1 MKIRAMKIC
10 AVLFAAAWIGVS
22 ALPLTAQ
29 APQQQPA
36 PGQPAPVQVGV
47 PQGSTAD
54 QQRVQTRQQQQA
66 AERAKLA
73 ALPIPR
79 FPDGHLVIG
88 ATKEMKGVWLP
99 GPANFGITAPPYQEW
114 TRSVAQYRRRMQLE
128 PHTRCKPSGGPR
140 QFLTPYGVE
149 IVELPEVKR
158 AYIFDIGG
166 PHTYRTVYMDTK
178 THPAK
183 LEPTFYGHSVGW
195 WEGDTLVID
204 TVGFNEDMWIDR
216 GNLPHTSQ
224 LHLIERL
231 TRSRFDSLKYE
242 ITVDDP
248 GAYTQTFSGSVD
260 LRWEPGTELFE
271 YVCQQ
276 ENYAHTLMVGEGT
289 AVDRSSAFIP

>member
-1 MKIRAMKIC
+1 MKIRP
-10 AVLFAAAWIGVS
+10 VLFATAWIGLAS
-22 ALPLTAQ
+22 LTAAAQ
-29 APQQQPA
+29 APQQQQ

-47 PQGSTAD
+47 PQGSAGD
-54 QQRVQTRQQQQA
+54 QQRAQQRQQQQA

-79 FPDGHLVIG
+79 FPDGHIVIG

-99 GPANFGITAPPYQEW
+99 GPANFGITAPPYQPW
-114 TRSVAQYRRRMQLE
+114 TRGIAQYRRRMQLE

-149 IVELPEVKR
+149 IVELPEAKR

-166 PHTYRTVYMDTK
+166 PHTYRTIYMDRR
-178 THPAK
+178 THPEK
-183 LEPTFYGHSVGW
+183 LQPTFYGDSVGW
-195 WEGDTLVID
+195 WEGDTFVID

-231 TRSRFDSLKYE
+231 TRTRFDSLKYE

-248 GAYTQTFSGSVD
+248 GAYTQTFTGSAD

-276 ENYAHTLMVGEGT
+276 ENYAPTLMVGEGT
-289 AVDRSSAFIP
+289 AVDRFSPFIP